1 MLRGR
6 REAAP
11 GTLGA
16 VNSAQEDPRNIP
28 VTPGRA
34 VTAGRI
40 ARSLRP
46 ASLAGRTLVRWA
58 GTYASFGSRRQA
70 ARDQFALRT
79 AEDVRRT
86 MGEMKGAIMKF
97 GQILSLM
104 TGVIPDD
111 MLGELAALQ
120 SDAPP
125 MAYNLVEEV
134 FDREYGQPPQKVF
147 RRFER
152 APFAAASIGQVHR
165 AVLRDGTPAAV
176 KVQYPGVREAIEH
189 DLANV
194 GMLIALGARFSQGLD
209 AGPIVRDLKD
219 GILGELDYLR
229 EAAWQQRFHDEFA
242 GHGFIYVPRVYHEL
256 TTSRVLVQELVRGK
270 PFAAAQSLPQPE
282 RNRIGEIVF
291 RYAFGSIYRHG
302 LFNGDP
308 HPGNYLLRDDGSVAF
323 VDYGCVAEFSA
334 GTVEGFKHVLRALY
348 AGDRDAWRRDIE
360 AIGILRA
367 GAPFSTDELYAHMHW
382 YWEPVLHD
390 RIAFTPELA
399 GEMVR
404 RNTQT
409 TGQGGRIN
417 EQCNV
422 PEGMVFLTRINFGLA
437 GLLANIRAEGPWRA
451 IVAEYLDDAPPATEL
466 GRISART
473 SRGAPV

>member
-1 MLRGR
+1 
-6 REAAP
+6 
-11 GTLGA
+11 
-16 VNSAQEDPRNIP
+16 VNSAEDDTRSIP
-28 VTPGRA
+28 LRPGRA
-34 VTAGRI
+34 VAGGRLV
-40 ARSLRP
+40 RSLRP
-46 ASLAGRTLVRWA
+46 AALAGRTLARWA

-86 MGEMKGAIMKF
+86 MGDMKGAVMKF

-111 MLGELAALQ
+111 MLDELASLQ
-120 SDAPP
+120 ADAPP
-125 MAYNLVEEV
+125 MAYSLVEEV
-134 FDREYGQPPQKVF
+134 FDQEYGRSPQSVF

-152 APFAAASIGQVHR
+152 TPFAAASIGQVHR
-165 AVLRDGTPAAV
+165 AVLRDGTTVAV

-194 GMLIALGARFSQGLD
+194 GMLIALGAKFSQGLD

-229 EAAWQQRFHDEFA
+229 EAAWQQRFHDEFD
-242 GHGFIYVPRVYHEL
+242 GHGFIYVPRVVHEL
-256 TTSRVLVQELVRGK
+256 TTARVLVQELVEGR
-270 PFAAAQSLPQPE
+270 PFSSALSLPQSE

-291 RYAFGSIYRHG
+291 RYAFGSIYRHR

-308 HPGNYLLRDDGSVAF
+308 HPGNYLLRADGSVAF
-323 VDYGCVAEFSA
+323 VDYGCVAEFSRP
-334 GTVEGFKHVLRALY
+334 TIEGFKGVLRALY
-348 AGDRDAWRRDIE
+348 AEDRDAWRRGIE
-360 AIGILRA
+360 EIGILRA
-367 GAPFSTDELYAHMHW
+367 AAPFTTDELYEHMHW
-382 YWEPVLHD
+382 YWEPVLHE

-409 TGQGGRIN
+409 TGRGGSIN

-437 GLLANIRAEGPWRA
+437 GLLANLRAEGPWRA
-451 IVAEYLDDAPPATEL
+451 IVGEYLDDRPPTTHL
-466 GRISART
+466 GVLSART
-473 SRGAPV
+473 SRGAAV